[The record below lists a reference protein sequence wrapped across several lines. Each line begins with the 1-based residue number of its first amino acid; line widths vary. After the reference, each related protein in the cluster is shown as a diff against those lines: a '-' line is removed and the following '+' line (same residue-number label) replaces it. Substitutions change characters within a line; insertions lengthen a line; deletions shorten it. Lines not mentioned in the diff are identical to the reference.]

1 MDLDERRYFTLKEL
15 ARVSGLPEVTLRRYW
30 RAGKIPGHQPGGKGS
45 RVLFPRDALE
55 REQVAA
61 PAMLAPRPS
70 VPDAD
75 QVQHPFDP
83 TGEASTRRRPR
94 AQWHQ
99 RLIAHSTQKQ
109 EEA

>member
-1 MDLDERRYFTLKEL
+1 MDLDERRYLTLEEL
-15 ARVSGLPEVTLRRYW
+15 ARVSGLSKVTLRRHW

-45 RVLFPRDALE
+45 RVLFPPDALE
-55 REQVAA
+55 RKQVAS
-61 PAMLAPRPS
+61 PAMLEPRPS

-94 AQWHQ
+94 AQWRQ
-99 RLIAHSTQKQ
+99 RLIARHTQKQ

>member
-1 MDLDERRYFTLKEL
+1 MDLDERRYFTLEEL
-15 ARVSGLPEVTLRRYW
+15 ARVSGLSEVTLRRYW

-45 RVLFPRDALE
+45 RVLFPHDALE
-55 REQVAA
+55 RKQVAA

-70 VPDAD
+70 ALDAD

-83 TGEASTRRRPR
+83 PGEASSRRRSG
-94 AQWHQ
+94 AQWRR
-99 RLIAHSTQKQ
+99 RLIAQSNQKQ

>member
-1 MDLDERRYFTLKEL
+1 MDQDERRYLTLEEL
-15 ARVSGLPEVTLRRYW
+15 ARISGVSKVTLRRYW

-45 RVLFPRDALE
+45 RVLFPPDALE
-55 REQVAA
+55 RNPVAP
-61 PAMLAPRPS
+61 PAALEPRPIAL
-70 VPDAD
+70 DAD
-75 QVQHPFDP
+75 PVQHPFDP

-99 RLIAHSTQKQ
+99 RLIAQSTQKQ